1 MQLIETLINGYPNL
15 NAAAN
20 ALGVHREQLKRLV
33 DKGALYNEQTG
44 VVFIPSPTKLN
55 IN

>member
-1 MQLIETLINGYPNL
+1 MKQLKTLINQHDNL
-15 NAAAN
+15 NAAAR